1 MPGGGHGGS
10 TGTWP
15 RTERALPG
23 TRVHRAGPGWDAG
36 LTQQVRGGKGTRTFC
51 VCTGRAPGGRMLVR
65 GPRLEEQRVRMVTAL
80 GEELSASHVHSDS
93 ASPSD
98 AQSVS
103 KRSITFR
110 QRPGQRPHR
119 GQAQHA
125 RRPTSCGRKDTAAPQ
140 SSCHTGFNLNLVT
153 KK

>member
-1 MPGGGHGGS
+1 MAALGPGLA
-10 TGTWP
+10 
-15 RTERALPG
+15 RALPG
-23 TRVHRAGPGWDAG
+23 TPCAPSGAWLGCRP
-36 LTQQVRGGKGTRTFC
+36 LTQQARGGKGTRTFC
-51 VCTGRAPGGRMLVR
+51 VCTSRAPGGRMLVR

-80 GEELSASHVHSDS
+80 GEELSASHIHSDS

-103 KRSITFR
+103 KGSVTFR
-110 QRPGQRPHR
+110 QRPGQHPHR

-140 SSCHTGFNLNLVT
+140 SSSCHTGFNLNLVT